1 MEPYDPFE
9 QERRINEALQKAEEA
24 TKTNLAV
31 LAEIRKLVDHM
42 DAMKK
47 DVVEVKEMLDAIECE
62 IEKGREEARALAKG
76 NENLLVEGATKTI
89 KNVDGVGHTVV
100 QWLRHLDQKI
110 DAMERNTKE
119 SIKKGLGEIAGEVS
133 MNRGGW

>member
-47 DVVEVKEMLDAIECE
+47 DVVEVKQMLDAIEGE
-62 IEKGREEARALAKG
+62 IEKGREEARALADRNDTHLTDVNNRVIKG
-76 NENLLVEGATKTI
+76 
-89 KNVDGVGHTVV
+89 VDGVGYTVV
-100 QWLRHLDQKI
+100 QWLQHLDRKI
-110 DAMERNTKE
+110 DAMEKSTKE